1 MKFKNRTQAKKVT
14 GISSLGGINTSAKL
28 SHNEEIGVYTY
39 VLYLAPG
46 KNSGYEVCPNA
57 TKACRGACLYASGR
71 VKVEEYSGK
80 NTIKKC
86 RINRTKLFFEHQQF
100 FMDWLIAEI
109 KAAQAKAE
117 RDNMVFSVRLNGTS
131 DIRWEDIPVTSN
143 TNIFDYF
150 SKVQFYDYTKAPDRY
165 YSASVHDNYHLT
177 FSYTGEGENRLQA
190 MRILLDRGNVA
201 IVFDTKKGKPLPETF
216 LGCEVIDGDIT
227 DYRPADPKGVVVGLR
242 FKELASKKANEL
254 AKQSPF
260 VVNV

>member
-1 MKFKNRTQAKKVT
+1 MKFKNRTQARKLT

-28 SHNEEIGVYTY
+28 SHNAEIGVNTY

-57 TKACRGACLYASGR
+57 TKACRGACLYSSGR

-86 RINRTKLFFEHQQF
+86 RINRTKLFFEHQEF
-100 FMDWLIAEI
+100 FMQWLIAEI
-109 KAAQAKAE
+109 KAAQAKSE
-117 RDNMVFSVRLNGTS
+117 RDGMLFSVRLNGTS
-131 DIRWEDIPVTSN
+131 DIRWEDIPVTPT

-150 SKVQFYDYTKAPDRY
+150 SKVQFYDYTKTPDRY
-165 YSASVHDNYHLT
+165 SASLYDNYHLT
-177 FSYTGEGENRLQA
+177 FSYTGEGLNYLQSCNVLNA
-190 MRILLDRGNVA
+190 GGNVA
-201 IVFDTKKGKPLPETF
+201 VVFDTKKGHELPKSWM
-216 LGCEVIDGDIT
+216 GYEVIDGDVT
-227 DYRPADPKGVVVGLR
+227 DYRPADPNGVVVGLR
-242 FKELASKKANEL
+242 FKESASKKANEL